1 MTECAMSGVLFA
13 KDVGKLANFY
23 TEVFAGTVL
32 RRHDNHAVLDWS
44 GFHLVIHQIP
54 AHLSAEIAVSVP
66 PRRREQGSLRLDYP
80 VADVGMAR
88 GTARRLGGQIDA
100 APPPWAGDD
109 TSFFLGFD
117 PEGNVFGAKTGNR

>member
-1 MTECAMSGVLFA
+1 MSGVLFA
-13 KDVGKLANFY
+13 KDVAKLANFY
-23 TEVFAGTVL
+23 VEVFAGTVL
-32 RRHDNHAVLDWS
+32 RRHDSHALLDWG

-54 AHLSAEIAVSVP
+54 AHLSSEISVSVP

-80 VADVGMAR
+80 VGDVERAR
-88 GTARRLGGQIDA
+88 GAARRLGGQIDA

-117 PEGNVFGAKTGNR
+117 PEGNVFGAKARDR